1 MNKKLQSL
9 SLLIALSLLLAACLG
24 GGGPPAPTAEPD
36 KNNFNPLPPPAYS
49 THNVAMQQM
58 GSVDPNSAQFQL
70 LSPEIDVKY
79 GQTAIGAGGVEY
91 EKATLLETAISG
103 TSITSKYGDWFGGQ
117 VSVGQYYGR
126 MAQICG
132 GNIELSVRD
141 FSILQL
147 FTKAG
152 VYPIDRSKLSLIYSN
167 GCDSQ
172 KPMTLQKIVYSERYG
187 TTSTDILAMGVT
199 ATWWTQTQQILPE
212 KYQQFGFWENGEGAF
227 DLVTQA
233 LEATKTSLSTNYTVP
248 NLLVIDRDSLQEVI
262 GRQTGFVVERDGKP
276 FGAITLTY
284 NNTWGRAPN
293 TQLIGTGA
301 LSRVEYELAG
311 GETYYTILLL
321 TPQISPVPSTLYI
334 FSDDRA
340 TADGIAASKQWVTLY
355 PKLRAG
361 MPHVFMAVHA
371 IGDLKHVTSNS
382 TVNVSG
388 SAGEHSVNASGDVTF
403 NLGSTGGIA
412 FSTLGNPR
420 WDDVILARELLN
432 MLGESGLRALGFYF
446 PSEPGSGSGLDYYL
460 STTSLTLAPKEVALN
475 EWNKDVGYIDR
486 KGIVDLSVILRGVI
500 PPTVTTV
507 KPTEA
512 APTETP

>member
-1 MNKKLQSL
+1 MKKKLQSL

-24 GGGPPAPTAEPD
+24 GEPPAPTAEPD

-49 THNVAMQQM
+49 THNVALQQM
-58 GSVDPNSAQFQL
+58 GSVDPKSAQFQL

-79 GQTAIGAGGVEY
+79 GQTALGVGGVEY
-91 EKATLLETAISG
+91 EKVTLLETAISG

-117 VSVGQYYGR
+117 VSVAQYYGR
-126 MAQICG
+126 GAQICG
-132 GNIELSVRD
+132 GNIELSVKEL
-141 FSILQL
+141 SILQL

-167 GCDSQ
+167 GCDAT
-172 KPMTLQKIVYSERYG
+172 KPITLQKVVYSERYG

-199 ATWWTQTQQILPE
+199 ATWWSQTQQILPE
-212 KYQQFGFWENGEGAF
+212 QYQQWGFWENGEGAF

-233 LEATKTSLSTNYTVP
+233 LEATKTSLSTTYTVP

-262 GRQTGFVVERDGKP
+262 GRQTGFVVEKDGQP
-276 FGAITLTY
+276 FGKITLTY

-293 TQLIGTGA
+293 TNLIGTGA

-334 FSDDRA
+334 FSDDRT

-361 MPHVFMAVHA
+361 IPHVFMAVHA
-371 IGDLKHVTSNS
+371 IGDLKKITSSS
-382 TVNVSG
+382 TVSVTGKVDG
-388 SAGEHSVNASGDVTF
+388 SDVKSSGDVTF
-403 NLGSTGGIA
+403 DLGSTGGIA
-412 FSTLGNPR
+412 FSTLGDPR

-432 MLGESGLRALGFYF
+432 MLGESGMRALGFYF

-460 STTSLTLAPKEVALN
+460 STTSLTLTPKEVALN

-486 KGIVDLSVILRGVI
+486 KGIVDLSVILRGVV
-500 PPTVTTV
+500 PPTPVLTA
-507 KPTEA
+507 K
-512 APTETP
+512 PTETPVETP